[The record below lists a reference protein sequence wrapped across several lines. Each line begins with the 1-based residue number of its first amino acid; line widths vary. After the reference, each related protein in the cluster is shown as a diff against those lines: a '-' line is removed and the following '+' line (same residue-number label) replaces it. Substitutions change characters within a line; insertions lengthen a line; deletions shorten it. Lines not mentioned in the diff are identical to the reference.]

1 MIAIRRVRRRV
12 VIAVLSVLALV
23 PTGFFAWRW
32 ETSNFETLQT
42 GRMYRS
48 GQMPARTLVKTI
60 QGHGI
65 KTVLNLRGI
74 NVAEPWYRA
83 ERAAALGSG
92 ATLVDIS
99 MSSSQWMSR
108 AQLKTLVRVLDTC
121 DYPLLIH
128 CQWGAERTGLVS
140 AFAELLRPGATLD
153 DARAQFS
160 LYYMYLRVK
169 DGKIMAEHLDQ
180 YEFWLNQHQVTHSP
194 ETFRAWID
202 HGFVPRSPGREE
214 WPYDPY
220 PLVVITRPQE
230 RATHTPVALKKDIP
244 TDARPR

>member
-1 MIAIRRVRRRV
+1 MFLGPA
-12 VIAVLSVLALV
+12 
-23 PTGFFAWRW
+23 TFFAWRW
-32 ETSNFETLQT
+32 ESSNFETLQP
-42 GRMYRS
+42 GKMYRS
-48 GQMPARTLVKTI
+48 GQMPAQTLAKTI

-74 NVAEPWYRA
+74 NAAESWYRA
-83 ERAAALGSG
+83 ERDATLKSG

-108 AQLKTLVRVLDTC
+108 AQLKTLIRVLDTC

-153 DARAQFS
+153 DARSQFS
-160 LYYMYLRVK
+160 LYYMYVRVK

-180 YEFWLNQHQVTHSP
+180 YEAWLTQHSWTHSP
-194 ETFRAWID
+194 ERFREWIAR
-202 HGFVPRSPGREE
+202 GFVPRSPGREE

-230 RATHTPVALKKDIP
+230 RAASMPVALKKDIQ
-244 TDARPR
+244 TNARPR